1 MKKKLLCAVLA
12 FMLVILCGCSDN
24 YFSPVRF
31 LFDQNYAQK
40 LVSAFIEELASEY
53 EYMMTPTIELEIGDR
68 QSVIDGFYEKVA
80 ENYTI
85 DVDRHSYVYLYRFS
99 GGQKYVGL
107 EVLKGHF
114 VYANYND
121 KAIAFCEETASGSHY
136 LLSYEFETG
145 DVLYYKS
152 SEELYAAFDF
162 DESKWFKCCNLY
174 DEIPYYEDFSW

>member
-12 FMLVILCGCSDN
+12 FMLVVLCGCSDN

-31 LFDQNYAQK
+31 LFDQDYAQK
-40 LVSAFIEELASEY
+40 LVGDFIEDLARERD
-53 EYMMTPTIELEIGDR
+53 YMSTPTIELEIGDR
-68 QSVIDGFYEKVA
+68 QSVIDGFSEKIA
-80 ENYTI
+80 ENYFI
-85 DVDRHSYVYLYRFS
+85 RVDRHSYLYLYKCS
-99 GGQKYVGL
+99 EDHKYDEL
-107 EVLKGHF
+107 SILTGHYVF
-114 VYANYND
+114 ANYND

-162 DESKWFKCCNLY
+162 DESKWFKCCDLY

>member
-12 FMLVILCGCSDN
+12 FMLVILCGCSDI
-24 YFSPVRF
+24 YLSSVRF
-31 LFDQNYAQK
+31 LFDQDYAEK
-40 LVSAFIEELASEY
+40 VISAFIEELADEQEY
-53 EYMMTPTIELEIGDR
+53 EWSPIIDLEIGERKDY
-68 QSVIDGFYEKVA
+68 IDGFYERVA

-85 DVDRHSYVYLYRFS
+85 EVDRHSYVCLYRFS

-121 KAIAFCEETASGSHY
+121 KAIAFCEEAENGRRY
-136 LLSYEFETG
+136 VLSYEFETG

-162 DESKWFKCCNLY
+162 DESKWFRCCDLY
-174 DEIPYYEDFSW
+174 DGIPYYEDFSW